1 MDQGRY
7 GDLWAEVYDEV
18 VALPDRDEC
27 VEFLRG
33 LAAQGPVLEL
43 AVGTGR
49 IALPLAGSGLEVHG
63 IDASEA
69 MVAKLRGKP
78 GGDQILVR
86 MGDIADV
93 AVDGQYRLIFLVFN
107 TLFALKTQEGQ
118 LRCFANVAKRLTEDG
133 AFVIEAFVPDPARF
147 DRGQR
152 IHVARIE
159 DDAVHLDLA
168 RHDLAAQRIVS
179 QHLVIR
185 GGAVNLYPV
194 EIRYAWPAELDLMAR
209 LAGLR
214 LQERSSGWRRE
225 PFTSS
230 SAKHISVYVPA

>member
-1 MDQGRY
+1 
-7 GDLWAEVYDEV
+7 VYDEV
-18 VALPDRDEC
+18 HTDLPDRDEC

-49 IALPLAGSGLEVHG
+49 IALPLAGSGIEVHG

-78 GGDQILVR
+78 GGDQIQVW

-93 AVDGQYRLIFLVFN
+93 AVDGRYPLIFLVFN
-107 TLFALKTQEGQ
+107 TLFALPTQEGQ
-118 LRCFANVAKRLTEDG
+118 LMCFANVAKRLTEDG

-152 IHVARIE
+152 VDVGRIE
-159 DDAVHLDLA
+159 DEAVHLDLT
-168 RHDLAAQRIVS
+168 RHDIAAQRIVS
-179 QHLVIR
+179 ERVVIGR
-185 GGAVNLYPV
+185 GAVNLYPV

-214 LQERSSGWRRE
+214 LQARWGGWSRE

-230 SAKHISVYVPA
+230 SGKHVSVYVPA